1 MKKSV
6 LLTGLLTLA
15 GGFLS
20 TDALAARSVET
31 VSKAQFGSQWAF
43 VKEEVQLQ
51 CTKDQ
56 ALFVINASTLAQYP
70 LDEKANSLVKA
81 KKMAALPLETILLY
95 DPDHPGQKMSV
106 TPFIEHA
113 RQLCQ

>member
-20 TDALAARSVET
+20 ADALAARTVET

-51 CTKDQ
+51 CTKNQHCLSSMQ
-56 ALFVINASTLAQYP
+56 ARWRS
-70 LDEKANSLVKA
+70 
-81 KKMAALPLETILLY
+81 IL
-95 DPDHPGQKMSV
+95 
-106 TPFIEHA
+106 
-113 RQLCQ
+113 

>member
-20 TDALAARSVET
+20 ADALAAGTVET

-51 CTKDQ
+51 CTKIRHCLSSMQ
-56 ALFVINASTLAQYP
+56 ARWRS
-70 LDEKANSLVKA
+70 
-81 KKMAALPLETILLY
+81 IL
-95 DPDHPGQKMSV
+95 
-106 TPFIEHA
+106 
-113 RQLCQ
+113 

>member
-15 GGFLS
+15 SGFLS
-20 TDALAARSVET
+20 ADALAARTVET

-51 CTKDQ
+51 CTKNQ

-70 LDEKANSLVKA
+70 LDEKANNLVKA
-81 KKMAALPLETILLY
+81 KKMAALPLETILLD
-95 DPDHPGQKMSV
+95 DPNHPGQKMSV
-106 TPFIEHA
+106 APFIKHA